1 MSEPEAPVEE
11 PYGGSEPRELAD
23 EMRTSYLDYAMSVI
37 VGRALPDVRDGLKPV
52 HRRVLYAMDELGL
65 QPNRPHV
72 KCAKVVGETMG
83 TYHPHGDQAIY
94 DTLVRMAQPFSSR
107 AILVDGQGNFGNVDG
122 FSAAAMRYTE
132 CRLSRVA
139 TLMLRDI
146 DANTVDFGPNYDGSR
161 EQPLVLPARYPN
173 LLVNGSSG
181 IAVGMATNIPPHN
194 LGEAVN
200 ATIAM
205 IRNPE
210 ISLEELMQIMPG
222 PDFPTGG
229 VIMGHAGIRAAY
241 ATGRGKIRLRA
252 TTDIEDLPNGKSAI
266 VVTQLPFTVK
276 KGGDDG
282 VIAKIAE
289 LAVEKVMPEI
299 SDVKDHSSDEG
310 MRIVIE
316 LKKDAIA
323 TVVLNKLYKHT
334 QLQVTFG
341 ANMVSL
347 VDGVP
352 RTLGVH
358 DMLRHYIAHQRD
370 VIVRRTKFQLDRA
383 ERRCHIL
390 DGYLIALT
398 NLDAIIKLIRNS
410 KDPEQA
416 RQNLQTEF
424 GMSEVQAQAIVD
436 LRLGRL
442 TGLEQDAIRA
452 EHAELTAKIAELRS
466 ILADESRVSQVIIE
480 ELEAIQAEFA
490 DDRRT
495 QISAVEGEIDM
506 EELIADEEMVITITN
521 GGYIKRLPVDTYRA
535 QRRGGVGV
543 RGMQTKEDDWIEHL
557 ITASTHDYVLFF
569 TSFGKVYRAKAYT
582 LPIGTRDS
590 KGRALVNVLPLREG
604 ERVMAAFTTRD
615 YTEGKYLVFGTRK
628 GTVKKT
634 EFLAYNTILKADGII
649 AINLREG
656 DELVDVRLTNG
667 EDRILM
673 VSKSG
678 QAALFSEEK
687 VRSMGRSASGLIG
700 MRLTGNDEVIA
711 LRVPQEGD
719 DVLVITEGGYGKRSP
734 ISEYR
739 ETGRGAKGVRT
750 IAAKAEADRGP
761 LVAAHCV
768 TGEEDL
774 IVTTA
779 SGIVTRMAVGEVRS
793 MGRSTSGVRVQRI
806 RGEEDR
812 VSSCAIVPADDAI
825 DELDEVDGADAPD
838 GTAAATETVVLADA
852 VNVAD
857 PDDQADDDTVEPVEE
872 DDVESADDDD
882 SDDE

>member
-65 QPNRPHV
+65 QPGRPHV

-107 AILVDGQGNFGNVDG
+107 ALLVDGQGNFGNVDG

-146 DANTVDFGPNYDGSR
+146 DTDTVDFGPNYDGSR
-161 EQPLVLPARYPN
+161 EQPLVLPARFPN
-173 LLVNGSSG
+173 LLVNGSAG

-194 LGEAVN
+194 LAEAVN

-205 IRNPE
+205 VRNPDVT
-210 ISLEELMQIMPG
+210 LDELMGLMPG

-229 VIMGHAGIRAAY
+229 VIMGTAGIRAAY

-252 TTDIEDLPNGKSAI
+252 RTDIEELPNGRSAI
-266 VVTQLPFTVK
+266 VVSELPFTVK
-276 KGGDDG
+276 KGGDEG

-289 LAVEKVMPEI
+289 LAVEKVVPEI
-299 SDVKDHSSDEG
+299 ADVKDHSSDEG

-316 LKKDAIA
+316 LRKDAVA
-323 TVVLNKLYKHT
+323 TVVLNKLFKHT

-352 RTLGVH
+352 RTLGVQ

-390 DGYLIALT
+390 DGYLIALGD
-398 NLDAIIKLIRNS
+398 LDAVIQLIRSS
-410 KDPEQA
+410 KDQEQA
-416 RQNLQTEF
+416 RQNLQSEF

-452 EHAELTAKIAELRS
+452 EHAELTAKIAELRA
-466 ILADESRVSQVIIE
+466 ILANESRVSEVIVE
-480 ELEAIQAEFA
+480 ELEAIAGEFA
-490 DDRRT
+490 DERRSEIT
-495 QISAVEGEIDM
+495 PIDGEIDI
-506 EELIADEEMVITITN
+506 EELIADEEMVVTITH
-521 GGYIKRLPVDTYRA
+521 GGYVKRLPVGTYRA

-543 RGMQTKEDDWIEHL
+543 RGMQTKDDDWIEHL
-557 ITASTHDYVLFF
+557 FTASTHDYVLFF
-569 TSFGKVYRAKAYT
+569 TSYGKVYRAKAYE
-582 LPIGTRDS
+582 LPLGTREAR
-590 KGRALVNVLPLREG
+590 GRALVNVLALQEG
-604 ERVMAAFTTRD
+604 EKVMAAFTTRD
-615 YTEGKYLVFGTRK
+615 YSEGRYLVFGTRR
-628 GTVKKT
+628 GVVKKT
-634 EFLAYNTILKADGII
+634 EFLAYNTVLKTTGII

-656 DELVDVRLTNG
+656 DELVDVRLTDG
-667 EDRILM
+667 DDRILL
-673 VSKSG
+673 VSKGG
-678 QAALFSEEK
+678 QAALFSEQR
-687 VRSMGRSASGLIG
+687 VRPMGRSASGVTG
-700 MRLTGNDEVIA
+700 MKLAVDDEVIA
-711 LRVPQEGD
+711 LRVPGPED
-719 DVLVITEGGYGKRSP
+719 DVLVITDGGYGKRTP
-734 ISEYR
+734 ITEYR

-750 IAAKAEADRGP
+750 ISAKAEADRGP

-779 SGIVTRMAVGEVRS
+779 GGIVTRMSVGEVRS
-793 MGRSTSGVRVQRI
+793 MGRSTSGVRIQRI
-806 RGEEDR
+806 KGEEDR
-812 VSSCAIVPADDAI
+812 VSSCAIVPAEEDVPEDEAVPPKAEAEVKDAV
-825 DELDEVDGADAPD
+825 EVPPQADA
-838 GTAAATETVVLADA
+838 AEAEALADA
-852 VNVAD
+852 AD
-857 PDDQADDDTVEPVEE
+857 GDPGDDQEIGPTGDDDE
-872 DDVESADDDD
+872 A
-882 SDDE
+882 

>member
-1 MSEPEAPVEE
+1 MSEPEAPVDQ

-107 AILVDGQGNFGNVDG
+107 AVLVDGQGNFGNVDG

-139 TLMLRDI
+139 TVMLRDI

-205 IRNPE
+205 IRNSE

-252 TTDIEDLPNGKSAI
+252 RTDIEELPNGKSAI

-276 KGGDDG
+276 KGGDEG

-390 DGYLIALT
+390 DGYLIALS
-398 NLDAIIKLIRNS
+398 NLDAVIQLIRNS

-442 TGLEQDAIRA
+442 TGLEQDSIRA
-452 EHAELTAKIAELRS
+452 EHAELTAKIGELRR
-466 ILADESRVSQVIIE
+466 ILADEARVSEVIIE
-480 ELEAIQAEFA
+480 ELEAIAAEFA
-490 DDRRT
+490 DDRRSE
-495 QISAVEGEIDM
+495 ISAVEGEIDM

-615 YTEGKYLVFGTRK
+615 YTEGKYLLFGTRK
-628 GTVKKT
+628 GVVKKT
-634 EFLAYNTILKADGII
+634 EFLAYNTILKSDGII
-649 AINLREG
+649 AINLRDG

-667 EDRILM
+667 EDRILLI
-673 VSKSG
+673 SKSG
-678 QAALFSEEK
+678 QAALFSEQK
-687 VRSMGRSASGLIG
+687 VRSMGRNASGVMG
-700 MRLTGNDEVIA
+700 MRLVGDDEVIA
-711 LRVPQEGD
+711 MRVPQEGE
-719 DVLVITEGGYGKRSP
+719 DVLVITDGGYGKRTP
-734 ISEYR
+734 IADYR

-750 IAAKAEADRGP
+750 IAAKAEAERGS
-761 LVAAHCV
+761 LIAAHCV

-774 IVTTA
+774 IVSTA
-779 SGIVTRMAVGEVRS
+779 SGIVTRMSVGEVRS
-793 MGRSTSGVRVQRI
+793 MGRSTSGVRIQRI
-806 RGEEDR
+806 KGEEDR
-812 VSSCAIVPADDAI
+812 VSSCAIVPADD
-825 DELDEVDGADAPD
+825 EVEESTDGDA
-838 GTAAATETVVLADA
+838 TAAPVAEA
-852 VNVAD
+852 VGEEPVAE
-857 PDDQADDDTVEPVEE
+857 AVEPVEVDDADAE
-872 DDVESADDDD
+872 DELVIEDEDAS

>member
-1 MSEPEAPVEE
+1 MSENETPIEE
-11 PYGGSEPRELAD
+11 LGHGVEPRELAD

-65 QPNRPHV
+65 QPSRPHV

-139 TLMLRDI
+139 VQMLRDI
-146 DANTVDFGPNYDGSR
+146 DADTVDFGPNYDNSR
-161 EQPLVLPARYPN
+161 EQPLVLPARFPN

-194 LGEAVN
+194 LSEAIN

-205 IRNPE
+205 IRDPE
-210 ISLEELMQIMPG
+210 ISLETLLEYLPG

-252 TTDIEDLPNGKSAI
+252 HTDIEDLPNGKSAI
-266 VVTQLPFTVK
+266 VVTELPFTVK
-276 KGGDDG
+276 KGGDEG
-282 VIAKIAE
+282 VIAKIAA
-289 LAVEKVMPEI
+289 LAVAKIVPEI

-316 LKKDAIA
+316 LKKGAIA

-334 QLQVTFG
+334 QLQHTFG

-352 RTLGVH
+352 RTLGLK

-390 DGYLIALT
+390 DGYLIALS
-398 NLDAIIKLIRNS
+398 NLDAVIQLIRRS

-416 RQNLQTEF
+416 RQNLMTEF
-424 GMSEVQAQAIVD
+424 SMSEVQAQAIID

-442 TGLEQDAIRA
+442 TGLEQDSIRA
-452 EHAELTAKIAELRS
+452 EHAELMVKINELRG
-466 ILADESRVSQVIIE
+466 ILANEGRVSEVIIE
-480 ELEAIQAEFA
+480 ELEAIQAEFG
-490 DDRRT
+490 DERRS
-495 QISAVEGEIDM
+495 QISTIEGEIDI
-506 EELIADEEMVITITN
+506 EELIADEEMVITITH

-543 RGMQTKEDDWIEHL
+543 RGMQTKDDDWIEHL

-582 LPIGTRDS
+582 LPLGARDS

-604 ERVMAAFTTRD
+604 ERVMAAFKTRD
-615 YTEGKYLVFGTRK
+615 YSEGRYLIFGTRK
-628 GTVKKT
+628 GHVKKT
-634 EFLAYNTILKADGII
+634 EFMAYNTVLRSDGII
-649 AINLREG
+649 AINLRED
-656 DELVDVRLTNG
+656 DELVDVRLTDG
-667 EDRILM
+667 QDRVLM
-673 VSKSG
+673 VSKGG
-678 QAALFSEEK
+678 QAVLFSEQK
-687 VRSMGRSASGLIG
+687 VRSMGRSAAGLIG
-700 MRLTGNDEVIA
+700 MRLRGDDEVIA
-711 LRVPQEGD
+711 LRVPKDSD
-719 DVLVITEGGYGKRSP
+719 DILVITEGGYGKRTP
-734 ISEYR
+734 IAEYR

-761 LVAAHCV
+761 LIAALSV

-774 IVTTA
+774 IVSTA
-779 SGIVTRMAVGEVRS
+779 SGIVTRMSVGEVRQMS
-793 MGRSTSGVRVQRI
+793 RSTSGVRIQRI

-812 VSSCAIVPADDAI
+812 VSSCAVVPA
-825 DELDEVDGADAPD
+825 EV
-838 GTAAATETVVLADA
+838 
-852 VNVAD
+852 
-857 PDDQADDDTVEPVEE
+857 E
-872 DDVESADDDD
+872 DDPSVESAASVPPTVDDSIDTGEAEALVDATSEADDLGVDSGNSTDDD
-882 SDDE
+882 

>member
-65 QPNRPHV
+65 QPGRPHV

-107 AILVDGQGNFGNVDG
+107 ALLVDGQGNFGNVDG

-161 EQPLVLPARYPN
+161 EQPLVLPARFPN
-173 LLVNGSSG
+173 LLVNGSAG

-205 IRNPE
+205 VRNPD
-210 ISLEELMQIMPG
+210 ITLDELMEIMPG

-229 VIMGHAGIRAAY
+229 VIMGMAGIRAAY

-252 TTDIEDLPNGKSAI
+252 RTDIEELANGRSAI
-266 VVTQLPFTVK
+266 VVTELPFTVK
-276 KGGDDG
+276 KGGDEG

-289 LAVEKVMPEI
+289 LAVEKVVPEVA
-299 SDVKDHSSDEG
+299 DVKDHSSDEG

-316 LKKDAIA
+316 LKKDAVA

-347 VDGVP
+347 VEGVP
-352 RTLGVH
+352 RTLGVQ

-390 DGYLIALT
+390 DGYLIALG
-398 NLDAIIKLIRNS
+398 NLDAVIQLIRNS
-410 KDPEQA
+410 KDQEQA
-416 RQNLQTEF
+416 RANLQTEF

-452 EHAELTAKIAELRS
+452 EHAELTAKIAELRD
-466 ILADESRVSQVIIE
+466 ILANEHRVSEVIID
-480 ELEAIQAEFA
+480 ELEAVASEYA
-490 DDRRT
+490 DERRSEIT
-495 QISAVEGEIDM
+495 PVDGEIDI
-506 EELIADEEMVITITN
+506 EELIADEDMVVTITH
-521 GGYIKRLPVDTYRA
+521 GGYVKRLPVDTYRA
-535 QRRGGVGV
+535 QRRGGVGI
-543 RGMQTKEDDWIEHL
+543 RGMQTKDDDWIEHL
-557 ITASTHDYVLFF
+557 FTASTHDYVLFF
-569 TSFGKVYRAKAYT
+569 TSFGKVYRAKAYE
-582 LPIGTRDS
+582 LPLGTREAR
-590 KGRALVNVLPLREG
+590 GRALVNVLALQEG

-615 YTEGKYLVFGTRK
+615 YAEGKYLVFGTRK
-628 GTVKKT
+628 GVVKKT
-634 EFLAYNTILKADGII
+634 EFQAYNTVLKTTGII

-656 DELVDVRLTNG
+656 DELVDVRLTDG
-667 EDRILM
+667 DDRILL
-673 VSKSG
+673 VSKGG
-678 QAALFSEEK
+678 QAALFSEQK
-687 VRSMGRSASGLIG
+687 VRPMGRSASGVTG
-700 MRLTGNDEVIA
+700 MKLVGDDEVIA
-711 LRVPQEGD
+711 LRVPRDGD
-719 DVLVITEGGYGKRSP
+719 DVLVITDGGYGKRTA
-734 ISEYR
+734 IDEYR

-750 IAAKAEADRGP
+750 ISAKAEAERGA

-779 SGIVTRMAVGEVRS
+779 GGIVTRMSVGEVRS
-793 MGRSTSGVRVQRI
+793 MGRSTSGVRIQRI
-806 RGEEDR
+806 RGEDDR
-812 VSSCAIVPADDAI
+812 VSSCAIVPAEEET
-825 DELDEVDGADAPD
+825 DEAPP
-838 GTAAATETVVLADA
+838 GEAPPVEPEA
-852 VNVAD
+852 VEPEA
-857 PDDQADDDTVEPVEE
+857 PADDEE
-872 DDVESADDDD
+872 
-882 SDDE
+882 

>member
-1 MSEPEAPVEE
+1 MSEPEAPVDQ

-107 AILVDGQGNFGNVDG
+107 AVLVDGQGNFGNVDG

-139 TLMLRDI
+139 TVMLRDI

-252 TTDIEDLPNGKSAI
+252 RTDIEELPNGKSAI

-276 KGGDDG
+276 KGGDEG

-390 DGYLIALT
+390 DGYLIALS
-398 NLDAIIKLIRNS
+398 NLDAVIQLIRNS

-442 TGLEQDAIRA
+442 TGLEQDSIRA
-452 EHAELTAKIAELRS
+452 EHAELTAKIGELRR
-466 ILADESRVSQVIIE
+466 ILADESRVSEVIIE
-480 ELEAIQAEFA
+480 ELEAIAAEFA
-490 DDRRT
+490 DDRRSE
-495 QISAVEGEIDM
+495 ISAVEGEIDM

-615 YTEGKYLVFGTRK
+615 YTEGKYLLFGTRK
-628 GTVKKT
+628 GVVKKT
-634 EFLAYNTILKADGII
+634 EFLAYNTILKSDGII
-649 AINLREG
+649 AINLRDG

-667 EDRILM
+667 EDRILLI
-673 VSKSG
+673 SKSG
-678 QAALFSEEK
+678 QAALFSEQK
-687 VRSMGRSASGLIG
+687 VRSMGRNASGVMG
-700 MRLTGNDEVIA
+700 MRLVGDDEVIA
-711 LRVPQEGD
+711 MRVPQEGE
-719 DVLVITEGGYGKRSP
+719 DVLVITDGGYGKRTP
-734 ISEYR
+734 IADYR

-750 IAAKAEADRGP
+750 IAAKAEAERGS
-761 LVAAHCV
+761 LIAAHCV

-774 IVTTA
+774 IVSTA
-779 SGIVTRMAVGEVRS
+779 SGIVTRMSVGEVRS
-793 MGRSTSGVRVQRI
+793 MGRSTSGVRIQRI
-806 RGEEDR
+806 KGEEDR
-812 VSSCAIVPADDAI
+812 VSSCAIVPADDEVEESI
-825 DELDEVDGADAPD
+825 DGAVDGEA
-838 GTAAATETVVLADA
+838 TTTAATEAVGEEAEGLEAVAADGAADA
-852 VNVAD
+852 EA
-857 PDDQADDDTVEPVEE
+857 E
-872 DDVESADDDD
+872 DELVIEDEDAS

>member
-1 MSEPEAPVEE
+1 MSENETPIDEFA
-11 PYGGSEPRELAD
+11 GGVEPRELAD

-65 QPNRPHV
+65 QPSRPHV

-94 DTLVRMAQPFSSR
+94 DTLVRMAQKFSSR
-107 AILVDGQGNFGNVDG
+107 AVLVDGQGNFGNVDG

-132 CRLSRVA
+132 CRLSRIAVQ
-139 TLMLRDI
+139 MLRDI
-146 DANTVDFGPNYDGSR
+146 DADTVDFGPNYDNSR
-161 EQPLVLPARYPN
+161 EQPLVLPARFPN

-194 LGEAVN
+194 LGEAIN

-205 IRNPE
+205 IQDPE
-210 ISLEELMQIMPG
+210 ISLEALMAHMPG

-241 ATGRGKIRLRA
+241 ATGRGKVRLRA
-252 TTDIEDLPNGKSAI
+252 RTDIEELPNGKSAI
-266 VVTQLPFTVK
+266 VVTELPYIVK

-289 LAVEKVMPEI
+289 LAVAKVVPEV
-299 SDVKDHSSDEG
+299 SDVKDHSSDAG

-316 LKKDAIA
+316 LKKGAVA

-334 QLQVTFG
+334 QLQYTFG
-341 ANMVSL
+341 CNMVSL

-370 VIVRRTKFQLDRA
+370 VIVRRIKFQLDRA
-383 ERRCHIL
+383 ERRCHVL

-398 NLDAIIKLIRNS
+398 NLDAVIQLIRNS
-410 KDPEQA
+410 KDPEEA
-416 RQNLQTEF
+416 RQNLQSEF
-424 GMSEVQAQAIVD
+424 DMSEVQAQAIID

-466 ILADESRVSQVIIE
+466 ILADESRVSGVIIE
-480 ELEAIQAEFA
+480 ELEAIRDEYA
-490 DDRRT
+490 DDRRSE
-495 QISAVEGEIDM
+495 ISAVEGEIDM

-604 ERVMAAFTTRD
+604 ERVMAAFQTRD

-628 GTVKKT
+628 GIVKKT
-634 EFLAYNTILKADGII
+634 EFLAYNTIRKSDGII
-649 AINLREG
+649 ALNLREG
-656 DELVDVRLTNG
+656 DELVDVRLTDG

-673 VSKSG
+673 ISKGG
-678 QAALFSEEK
+678 QAALFSEQK
-687 VRSMGRSASGLIG
+687 VRSMGRSAAGLIG
-700 MRLTGNDEVIA
+700 MRLRGDDEVIA
-711 LRVPQEGD
+711 LRVPQD
-719 DVLVITEGGYGKRSP
+719 DDSVLVITEGGYGKRTP

-750 IAAKAEADRGP
+750 IAAKAEAGRGP

-779 SGIVTRMAVGEVRS
+779 SGIVTRMSVGEVREMS
-793 MGRSTSGVRVQRI
+793 RSTSGVRIQRI

-812 VSSCAIVPADDAI
+812 VSSCAIVPAEE
-825 DELDEVDGADAPD
+825 ELDEEGAAIAAEDEAVGPETVPETITESVGDAAADAD
-838 GTAAATETVVLADA
+838 DVLEDE
-852 VNVAD
+852 
-857 PDDQADDDTVEPVEE
+857 DDD
-872 DDVESADDDD
+872 DADDDD
-882 SDDE
+882 ADVLEGDADDA

>member
-65 QPNRPHV
+65 QPGRPHV

-107 AILVDGQGNFGNVDG
+107 ALLVDGQGNFGNVDG

-146 DANTVDFGPNYDGSR
+146 DADTVDFGPNYDGSR
-161 EQPLVLPARYPN
+161 EQPLVLPARFPN
-173 LLVNGSSG
+173 LLVNGSAG

-194 LGEAVN
+194 LAEAVN

-205 IRNPE
+205 VRNPDVT
-210 ISLEELMQIMPG
+210 LDQLMELMPG

-229 VIMGHAGIRAAY
+229 VIMGMAGIRAAY

-252 TTDIEDLPNGKSAI
+252 RTDIEELPNGRSAI
-266 VVTQLPFTVK
+266 VVSELPFTVK
-276 KGGDDG
+276 KGGDEG

-289 LAVEKVMPEI
+289 LAVEKVVPEI

-316 LKKDAIA
+316 LKKDAVA
-323 TVVLNKLYKHT
+323 TVVLNKLFKHT

-352 RTLGVH
+352 RTLGVQ

-390 DGYLIALT
+390 DGYLIALG
-398 NLDAIIKLIRNS
+398 NLDAVIQLIRNS
-410 KDPEQA
+410 KDQEQA
-416 RQNLQTEF
+416 RQNLQSEF

-452 EHAELTAKIAELRS
+452 EHAELTAKIAELRD
-466 ILADESRVSQVIIE
+466 ILANESRVSEVIIE
-480 ELEAIQAEFA
+480 ELEAIAGEFA
-490 DDRRT
+490 DARRSEIT
-495 QISAVEGEIDM
+495 PVDGEIDI
-506 EELIADEEMVITITN
+506 EELIADEEMVVTITH
-521 GGYIKRLPVDTYRA
+521 GGYVKRLPVGTYRA

-543 RGMQTKEDDWIEHL
+543 RGMQTKDDDWIEHL
-557 ITASTHDYVLFF
+557 FTASTHDYVLFF
-569 TSFGKVYRAKAYT
+569 TSYGKVYRAKAYE
-582 LPIGTRDS
+582 LPLGTREAR
-590 KGRALVNVLPLREG
+590 GRALVNVLALQEG
-604 ERVMAAFTTRD
+604 EKVMAAFTTRD
-615 YTEGKYLVFGTRK
+615 YSEGRYLVFGTRR
-628 GTVKKT
+628 GVVKKT
-634 EFLAYNTILKADGII
+634 EFLAYNTVLKTTGII

-656 DELVDVRLTNG
+656 DELVDVRLTDG
-667 EDRILM
+667 DDRILL
-673 VSKSG
+673 VSKGG
-678 QAALFSEEK
+678 QAALFSEQK
-687 VRSMGRSASGLIG
+687 VRPMGRSASGVTG
-700 MRLTGNDEVIA
+700 MKLAADDEVIA
-711 LRVPQEGD
+711 LRVPGPED
-719 DVLVITEGGYGKRSP
+719 DVLVITDGGYGKRTP
-734 ISEYR
+734 IADYR

-750 IAAKAEADRGP
+750 ISAKAEADRGP

-768 TGEEDL
+768 TGDEDL

-779 SGIVTRMAVGEVRS
+779 GGIVTRMSVGEVRS
-793 MGRSTSGVRVQRI
+793 MGRSTSGVRIQRI
-806 RGEEDR
+806 KGEEDR
-812 VSSCAIVPADDAI
+812 VSSCAIVPAEEDVPEDEAAPPEAGAEVKDAV
-825 DELDEVDGADAPD
+825 EVPPQAGDAE
-838 GTAAATETVVLADA
+838 AEALADA
-852 VNVAD
+852 AD
-857 PDDQADDDTVEPVEE
+857 GDPGDDREIGPTGDDDE
-872 DDVESADDDD
+872 A
-882 SDDE
+882 

>member
-1 MSEPEAPVEE
+1 MASADVL
-11 PYGGSEPRELAD
+11 SDRFEPRALED
-23 EMRTSYLDYAMSVI
+23 EMKTAYLDYAMSVI

-52 HRRVLYAMDELGL
+52 HRRVLYGMSELGL
-65 QPNRPHV
+65 GPTRGYS
-72 KCAKVVGETMG
+72 KCARIVGEVMG
-83 TYHPHGDQAIY
+83 NFHPHGDSAIY
-94 DTLVRMAQPFSSR
+94 DALVRMAQDFSMR
-107 AILVDGQGNFGNVDG
+107 YPLVDGQGNFGSVDDDP
-122 FSAAAMRYTE
+122 AAAMRYTE
-132 CRLSRVA
+132 ARMTRLA
-139 TLMLRDI
+139 TEMLRDL
-146 DANTVDFGPNYDGSR
+146 DMDTVDFVPNYDGR
-161 EQPLVLPARYPN
+161 TQEPTVMPARYPN

-252 TTDIEDLPNGKSAI
+252 RTDIEELPNGKSAI

-276 KGGDDG
+276 KGGDEG

-390 DGYLIALT
+390 DGYLIALS
-398 NLDAIIKLIRNS
+398 NLDAIIQLIRNS

-442 TGLEQDAIRA
+442 TGLEQDSIRA
-452 EHAELTAKIAELRS
+452 EHAELTAKIGELRR
-466 ILADESRVSQVIIE
+466 ILADEARVSEVIIE
-480 ELEAIQAEFA
+480 ELEAIAAEFA
-490 DDRRT
+490 DDRRSE
-495 QISAVEGEIDM
+495 ISAVEGEIDM

-615 YTEGKYLVFGTRK
+615 YTEGKYLLFGTRK
-628 GTVKKT
+628 GVVKKT
-634 EFLAYNTILKADGII
+634 EFLAYNTILKSDGII
-649 AINLREG
+649 AINLRDG

-667 EDRILM
+667 EDRILLI
-673 VSKSG
+673 SKSG
-678 QAALFSEEK
+678 QAALFSEQK
-687 VRSMGRSASGLIG
+687 VRSMGRNASGVMG
-700 MRLTGNDEVIA
+700 MRLVGDDEVIA
-711 LRVPQEGD
+711 MRVPQEGE
-719 DVLVITEGGYGKRSP
+719 DVLVITDGGYGKRTP
-734 ISEYR
+734 IADYR

-750 IAAKAEADRGP
+750 IAAKAEAERGS
-761 LVAAHCV
+761 LIAAHCV

-774 IVTTA
+774 IVSTA
-779 SGIVTRMAVGEVRS
+779 SGIVTRMSVGEVRS
-793 MGRSTSGVRVQRI
+793 MGRSTSGVRIQRI
-806 RGEEDR
+806 KGEEDR
-812 VSSCAIVPADDAI
+812 VSSCAIVPADDEVEESTEGA
-825 DELDEVDGADAPD
+825 VDGDA
-838 GTAAATETVVLADA
+838 TAAPVAEA
-852 VNVAD
+852 VGEEPVAE
-857 PDDQADDDTVEPVEE
+857 AVEPVEVDDADAE
-872 DDVESADDDD
+872 DELVIEDEDAS

>member
-65 QPNRPHV
+65 QPGRPHV

-107 AILVDGQGNFGNVDG
+107 ALLVDGQGNFGNVDG

-161 EQPLVLPARYPN
+161 EQPLVLPARFPN

-194 LGEAVN
+194 LGEAVR

-205 IRNPE
+205 VRDPQIA
-210 ISLEELMQIMPG
+210 LEELIGIMPG
-222 PDFPTGG
+222 SDFPTGG

-252 TTDIEDLPNGKSAI
+252 RTDIEELANGRSAI
-266 VVTQLPFTVK
+266 VVTELPFTVK
-276 KGGDDG
+276 KGGDEG

-289 LAVEKVMPEI
+289 LAVEKVVPEV

-316 LKKDAIA
+316 LKKDAVA

-352 RTLGVH
+352 RTLGLQ

-390 DGYLIALT
+390 DGYLIALS
-398 NLDAIIKLIRNS
+398 NLDAVIQLIRNS
-410 KDPEQA
+410 KDQEEA
-416 RQNLQTEF
+416 RTNLQREF
-424 GMSEVQAQAIVD
+424 EMSEVQAQAIVD

-452 EHAELTAKIAELRS
+452 EHAELTAKIAELRD
-466 ILADESRVSQVIIE
+466 ILANEHRVSEVIIE
-480 ELEAIQAEFA
+480 ELSGVVDEFG
-490 DDRRT
+490 DDRRSEIT
-495 QISAVEGEIDM
+495 PVEGEIDI
-506 EELIADEEMVITITN
+506 EELIADEEMVVTITN
-521 GGYIKRLPVDTYRA
+521 GGYVKRLPVDTYRA

-543 RGMQTKEDDWIEHL
+543 RGMQTKDDDWIEHL
-557 ITASTHDYVLFF
+557 FTASTHDYVLFF
-569 TSFGKVYRAKAYT
+569 TSHGRVYRAKAYE
-582 LPIGTRDS
+582 LPLGTREAR
-590 KGRALVNVLPLREG
+590 GRALVNVLALQEG

-615 YTEGKYLVFGTRK
+615 YTEGRYLVFGTRK
-628 GTVKKT
+628 GIVKKT
-634 EFLAYNTILKADGII
+634 EFLAYNTVLKTTGII

-656 DELVDVRLTNG
+656 DELVDVRLTDG
-667 EDRILM
+667 SDRILL
-673 VSKSG
+673 VSKGG

-687 VRSMGRSASGLIG
+687 VRAMGRSASGVTG
-700 MRLTGNDEVIA
+700 MKLVGDDEVIA
-711 LRVPQEGD
+711 LRVPRDGD
-719 DVLVITEGGYGKRSP
+719 DTRRATTVTAGDATSTRWF
-734 ISEYR
+734 R
-739 ETGRGAKGVRT
+739 ARRRDTHW
-750 IAAKAEADRGP
+750 
-761 LVAAHCV
+761 VAARLC
-768 TGEEDL
+768 TDQSQ
-774 IVTTA
+774 TA
-779 SGIVTRMAVGEVRS
+779 PSRPSPSSGNCS
-793 MGRSTSGVRVQRI
+793 
-806 RGEEDR
+806 
-812 VSSCAIVPADDAI
+812 VSCNCTDNCGC
-825 DELDEVDGADAPD
+825 LCW
-838 GTAAATETVVLADA
+838 
-852 VNVAD
+852 NVA
-857 PDDQADDDTVEPVEE
+857 
-872 DDVESADDDD
+872 SAGA
-882 SDDE
+882 SQSRPKPPCASSGAA

>member
-1 MSEPEAPVEE
+1 MSENETPPEAFADGV
-11 PYGGSEPRELAD
+11 EPRELAD

-65 QPNRPHV
+65 QPARAHV

-107 AILVDGQGNFGNVDG
+107 AVLVDGQGNFGNVDG

-132 CRLSRVA
+132 CRLSRIAVQ
-139 TLMLRDI
+139 MLRDI
-146 DANTVDFGPNYDGSR
+146 DADTVDFGPNYDNSR
-161 EQPLVLPARYPN
+161 EQPLVLPARFPN

-194 LGEAVN
+194 LGEAIN

-205 IRNPE
+205 IRDPE
-210 ISLEELMQIMPG
+210 IALDELVTHMPG

-252 TTDIEDLPNGKSAI
+252 RTDIEELPSGKSAI
-266 VVTQLPFTVK
+266 IVTELPFTVK
-276 KGGDDG
+276 KGGDEG

-289 LAVEKVMPEI
+289 LALAKVMPEI

-316 LKKDAIA
+316 LKKDAVA

-352 RTLGVH
+352 RTLGLK

-390 DGYLIALT
+390 DGYLIALS
-398 NLDAIIKLIRNS
+398 NLDLVIQLIRSS
-410 KDPEQA
+410 KDPEEA
-416 RQNLQTEF
+416 RQNLMSEF
-424 GMSEVQAQAIVD
+424 AMSEVQAQAIID

-442 TGLEQDAIRA
+442 TGLEQDSIRA
-452 EHAELTAKIAELRS
+452 EHAELTARIAELRG
-466 ILADESRVSQVIIE
+466 ILANESLVSEVIIS
-480 ELEAIQAEFA
+480 ELESIRDEYA
-490 DDRRT
+490 DERRSD
-495 QISAVEGEIDM
+495 ISAVEGEIDI
-506 EELIADEEMVITITN
+506 EELIADEQMVVTITH

-535 QRRGGVGV
+535 QKRGGVGI
-543 RGMQTKEDDWIEHL
+543 RGMQTKDDDWIEHL

-569 TSFGKVYRAKAYT
+569 TSLGKVYRAKAYT

-604 ERVMAAFTTRD
+604 ERVMAAFKTRD
-615 YTEGKYLVFGTRK
+615 YSEGKYLIFGTRN
-628 GTVKKT
+628 GHVKKT
-634 EFLAYNTILKADGII
+634 EFLAYNTILRTDGII
-649 AINLREG
+649 AINLRDD
-656 DELVDVRLTNG
+656 DELVAVRLTSG
-667 EDRILM
+667 EDRVLM
-673 VSKSG
+673 ISKGG
-678 QAALFSEEK
+678 QAVLFSEQN
-687 VRSMGRSASGLIG
+687 VRSMGRSAAGLIG
-700 MRLTGNDEVIA
+700 MRLRGDDEVIA
-711 LRVPQEGD
+711 LRVPQPTD
-719 DVLVITEGGYGKRSP
+719 DVLVITEGGYGKRTP
-734 ISEYR
+734 IAEYR
-739 ETGRGAKGVRT
+739 ETGRGALGVRT

-761 LVAAHCV
+761 LIAALVV

-779 SGIVTRMAVGEVRS
+779 SGIVTRMSVGEVRQMS
-793 MGRSTSGVRVQRI
+793 RSTSGVRIQRI

-812 VSSCAIVPADDAI
+812 VSSCAVVPADD
-825 DELDEVDGADAPD
+825 ELEEVL
-838 GTAAATETVVLADA
+838 AAAAAMVPSEAPATQLE
-852 VNVAD
+852 
-857 PDDQADDDTVEPVEE
+857 QEADDDELPVGPDPA
-872 DDVESADDDD
+872 DDESAAE
-882 SDDE
+882 DE

>member
-1 MSEPEAPVEE
+1 MSEPEAPVDE

-161 EQPLVLPARYPN
+161 EQPLVLPARFPN

-210 ISLEELMQIMPG
+210 ISLEELMAIMPG

-229 VIMGHAGIRAAY
+229 VVMGHAGIRAAY

-252 TTDIEDLPNGKSAI
+252 RTDIEDLPNGKSAI
-266 VVTQLPFTVK
+266 VVTELPFTVK
-276 KGGDDG
+276 KGGDEG

-289 LAVEKVMPEI
+289 LAVEKIVPEI

-334 QLQVTFG
+334 QLQTTFG

-347 VDGVP
+347 VEGVP

-398 NLDAIIKLIRNS
+398 NLDAVIQLIRNS
-410 KDPEQA
+410 KDPEEA

-424 GMSEVQAQAIVD
+424 AMSEVQAQAIVD

-452 EHAELTAKIAELRS
+452 EHAELTAKIAELRA
-466 ILADESRVSQVIIE
+466 ILADEGKVSEVIIE
-480 ELEAIQAEFA
+480 ELEAIAAEFA

-495 QISAVEGEIDM
+495 EISAVEGEIDM

-543 RGMQTKEDDWIEHL
+543 RGMQTKDDDWIEHL
-557 ITASTHDYVLFF
+557 FTASTHDYVLFF

-604 ERVMAAFTTRD
+604 EKVMAAFTTRD

-628 GTVKKT
+628 GVVKKT
-634 EFLAYNTILKADGII
+634 EFLAYNTILKSDGII
-649 AINLREG
+649 AINLRED

-667 EDRILM
+667 EDRILL

-687 VRSMGRSASGLIG
+687 VRSMGRSASGVMG
-700 MRLTGNDEVIA
+700 MRLVGDDEVIA
-711 LRVPQEGD
+711 LRVPQEGE
-719 DVLVITEGGYGKRSP
+719 DVLVITDGGYGKRTP

-750 IAAKAEADRGP
+750 ISAKAEAERGA

-779 SGIVTRMAVGEVRS
+779 GGIVTRMSVGEVRS

-806 RGEEDR
+806 KGEDDR
-812 VSSCAIVPADDAI
+812 VSSCAIVPA
-825 DELDEVDGADAPD
+825 EEEVDEELAADAP
-838 GTAAATETVVLADA
+838 AAADASAPTEDPVVELEAAEAGMAEADEDDDLAD
-852 VNVAD
+852 D
-857 PDDQADDDTVEPVEE
+857 E
-872 DDVESADDDD
+872 DDEDDADAGDE
-882 SDDE
+882 DDED

>member
-1 MSEPEAPVEE
+1 MSENETPIEE
-11 PYGGSEPRELAD
+11 LGHGVEPRELAD

-65 QPNRPHV
+65 QPSRPHV

-139 TLMLRDI
+139 VQMLRDI
-146 DANTVDFGPNYDGSR
+146 DADTVDFGPNYDNSR
-161 EQPLVLPARYPN
+161 EQPLVLPARFPN

-194 LGEAVN
+194 LSEAIN

-205 IRNPE
+205 IRDPE
-210 ISLEELMQIMPG
+210 ISLETLLEYLPG

-252 TTDIEDLPNGKSAI
+252 HTDIEDLPNGKSAI
-266 VVTQLPFTVK
+266 VVTELPFTVK
-276 KGGDDG
+276 KGGDEG
-282 VIAKIAE
+282 VIAKIAA
-289 LAVEKVMPEI
+289 LAVAKIVPEI

-316 LKKDAIA
+316 LKKGAIA

-334 QLQVTFG
+334 QLQHTFG

-352 RTLGVH
+352 RTLGLK

-390 DGYLIALT
+390 DGYLIALS
-398 NLDAIIKLIRNS
+398 NLDAVIQLIRRS

-416 RQNLQTEF
+416 RQNLMTEF
-424 GMSEVQAQAIVD
+424 SMSEVQAQAIID

-442 TGLEQDAIRA
+442 TGLEQDSIRA
-452 EHAELTAKIAELRS
+452 EHAELMVKINELRG
-466 ILADESRVSQVIIE
+466 ILANEGRVSEVIIE
-480 ELEAIQAEFA
+480 ELEAIQAEFG
-490 DDRRT
+490 DERRS
-495 QISAVEGEIDM
+495 QISTIEGEIDI
-506 EELIADEEMVITITN
+506 EELIADEEMVITITH

-543 RGMQTKEDDWIEHL
+543 RGMQTKDDDWIEHL

-569 TSFGKVYRAKAYT
+569 TLFGKVYRAKAYT
-582 LPIGTRDS
+582 LPLGARDS

-604 ERVMAAFTTRD
+604 ERVMAAFKTRD
-615 YTEGKYLVFGTRK
+615 YSEGRYLIFGTRK
-628 GTVKKT
+628 GHVKKT
-634 EFLAYNTILKADGII
+634 EFMAYNTVLRSDGII
-649 AINLREG
+649 AINLRED
-656 DELVDVRLTNG
+656 DELVDVRLTDG
-667 EDRILM
+667 QDRVLM
-673 VSKSG
+673 VSKGG
-678 QAALFSEEK
+678 QAVLFSEQK
-687 VRSMGRSASGLIG
+687 VRSMGRSAAGLIG
-700 MRLTGNDEVIA
+700 MRLRGDDEVIA
-711 LRVPQEGD
+711 LRVPKDSD
-719 DVLVITEGGYGKRSP
+719 DILVITEGGYGKRTP
-734 ISEYR
+734 IAEYR

-761 LVAAHCV
+761 LIAALSV

-774 IVTTA
+774 IVSTA
-779 SGIVTRMAVGEVRS
+779 SGIVTRMSVGEVRQMS
-793 MGRSTSGVRVQRI
+793 RSTSGVRIQRI

-812 VSSCAIVPADDAI
+812 VSSCAVVPA
-825 DELDEVDGADAPD
+825 EV
-838 GTAAATETVVLADA
+838 
-852 VNVAD
+852 
-857 PDDQADDDTVEPVEE
+857 E
-872 DDVESADDDD
+872 DDPSVESAASVPPTVDDSIDTGEAEALVDATSEADDLGVDSGNSTDDD
-882 SDDE
+882 

>member
-65 QPNRPHV
+65 QPGRPHV

-107 AILVDGQGNFGNVDG
+107 ALLVDGQGNFGNVDG

-146 DANTVDFGPNYDGSR
+146 DADTVDFGPNYDGSR
-161 EQPLVLPARYPN
+161 EQPLVLPARFPN
-173 LLVNGSSG
+173 LLVNGSAG

-194 LGEAVN
+194 LAEAVN

-205 IRNPE
+205 VRNPDVT
-210 ISLEELMQIMPG
+210 LEELMEIMPG

-229 VIMGHAGIRAAY
+229 VIMGMAGIRAAY

-252 TTDIEDLPNGKSAI
+252 RTDIEELPNGKSAI
-266 VVTQLPFTVK
+266 VVSELPFTVK
-276 KGGDDG
+276 KGGDEG

-289 LAVEKVMPEI
+289 LAVEKVVPEI

-316 LKKDAIA
+316 LKKDAVA
-323 TVVLNKLYKHT
+323 TVVLNKLFKHT

-352 RTLGVH
+352 RTLGVQ

-390 DGYLIALT
+390 DGYLIALS
-398 NLDAIIKLIRNS
+398 NLDAVIQLIRNS
-410 KDPEQA
+410 KDQDEA
-416 RQNLQTEF
+416 RRNLQTEF

-452 EHAELTAKIAELRS
+452 EHAELMAKIAELRD
-466 ILADESRVSQVIIE
+466 ILANESRVSEVIID
-480 ELEAIQAEFA
+480 ELEAIAAEFA
-490 DDRRT
+490 DERRSEIT
-495 QISAVEGEIDM
+495 PVDGEIDI
-506 EELIADEEMVITITN
+506 EELIADEEMVVTITH
-521 GGYIKRLPVDTYRA
+521 GGYVKRLPVGTYRA

-543 RGMQTKEDDWIEHL
+543 RGMQTKDDDWIEHL
-557 ITASTHDYVLFF
+557 FTASTHDYVLFF
-569 TSFGKVYRAKAYT
+569 TSFGKVYRAKAYE
-582 LPIGTRDS
+582 LPLGTREAR
-590 KGRALVNVLPLREG
+590 GRALVNVLALQEG
-604 ERVMAAFTTRD
+604 EKVMAAFTTRD

-628 GTVKKT
+628 GVVKKT
-634 EFLAYNTILKADGII
+634 EFLAYNTVLKTTGII

-656 DELVDVRLTNG
+656 DELVDVRLTDG
-667 EDRILM
+667 DDRILL
-673 VSKSG
+673 VSKGG
-678 QAALFSEEK
+678 QAALFSEQK
-687 VRSMGRSASGLIG
+687 VRAMGRSASGVTG
-700 MRLTGNDEVIA
+700 MKLAAEDEVIA
-711 LRVPQEGD
+711 LRVPRDED
-719 DVLVITEGGYGKRSP
+719 DVLVITDGGYGKRTP

-750 IAAKAEADRGP
+750 ISAKAEAERGS

-779 SGIVTRMAVGEVRS
+779 GGIVTRMSVGEVRS
-793 MGRSTSGVRVQRI
+793 MGRSTSGVRIQRI
-806 RGEEDR
+806 KGEEDR
-812 VSSCAIVPADDAI
+812 VSSCAIVPAEEDVPEDEAAAPEAGVKEAVEVPVEASDAEAEAI
-825 DELDEVDGADAPD
+825 ADA
-838 GTAAATETVVLADA
+838 TAEGE
-852 VNVAD
+852 
-857 PDDQADDDTVEPVEE
+857 PDDDEIAPADESE
-872 DDVESADDDD
+872 DA
-882 SDDE
+882 

>member
-65 QPNRPHV
+65 QPGRPHV

-107 AILVDGQGNFGNVDG
+107 ALLVDGQGNFGNVDG

-146 DANTVDFGPNYDGSR
+146 DADTVDFGPNYDGSR
-161 EQPLVLPARYPN
+161 EQPLVLPARFPN
-173 LLVNGSSG
+173 LLVNGSAG

-194 LGEAVN
+194 LAEAVN

-205 IRNPE
+205 VRNPDVT
-210 ISLEELMQIMPG
+210 LEELMEIMPG

-229 VIMGHAGIRAAY
+229 VIMGMAGIRAAY

-252 TTDIEDLPNGKSAI
+252 RTDIEELPNGRSAI
-266 VVTQLPFTVK
+266 VVSELPFTVK
-276 KGGDDG
+276 KGGDEG

-289 LAVEKVMPEI
+289 LAVEKVVPEI

-316 LKKDAIA
+316 LKKDAVA
-323 TVVLNKLYKHT
+323 TVVLNKLFKHT

-352 RTLGVH
+352 RTLGVQ

-390 DGYLIALT
+390 DGYLIALS
-398 NLDAIIKLIRNS
+398 NLDAVIQLIRNS
-410 KDPEQA
+410 KDQDEA
-416 RQNLQTEF
+416 RRNLQTEF

-452 EHAELTAKIAELRS
+452 EHAELMAKIAELRD
-466 ILADESRVSQVIIE
+466 ILANESRVSEVIID
-480 ELEAIQAEFA
+480 ELEAIAAEFA
-490 DDRRT
+490 DERRSEIT
-495 QISAVEGEIDM
+495 PVDGEIDI
-506 EELIADEEMVITITN
+506 EELIADEEMVVTITH
-521 GGYIKRLPVDTYRA
+521 GGYVKRLPVGTYRA

-543 RGMQTKEDDWIEHL
+543 RGMQTKDDDWIEHL
-557 ITASTHDYVLFF
+557 FTASTHDYVLFF
-569 TSFGKVYRAKAYT
+569 TSFGKVYRAKAYE
-582 LPIGTRDS
+582 LPLGTREAR
-590 KGRALVNVLPLREG
+590 GRALVNVLALQEG
-604 ERVMAAFTTRD
+604 EKVMAAFTTRD

-628 GTVKKT
+628 GVVKKT
-634 EFLAYNTILKADGII
+634 EFLAYNTVLKTTGII

-656 DELVDVRLTNG
+656 DELVDVRLTDG
-667 EDRILM
+667 DDRILL
-673 VSKSG
+673 VSKGG
-678 QAALFSEEK
+678 QAALFSEQK
-687 VRSMGRSASGLIG
+687 VRAMGRSASGVTG
-700 MRLTGNDEVIA
+700 MKLAPDDEVIA
-711 LRVPQEGD
+711 LRVPRDED
-719 DVLVITEGGYGKRSP
+719 DVLVITDGGYGKRTP

-750 IAAKAEADRGP
+750 ISAKAEAERGS

-779 SGIVTRMAVGEVRS
+779 GGIVTRMSVGEVRS
-793 MGRSTSGVRVQRI
+793 MGRSTSGVRIQRI
-806 RGEEDR
+806 KGEEDR
-812 VSSCAIVPADDAI
+812 VSSCAIVPAEEDVPEDEAAAPEAGVKEAVEVPVEASDAEAAAI
-825 DELDEVDGADAPD
+825 ADA
-838 GTAAATETVVLADA
+838 TAEGE
-852 VNVAD
+852 
-857 PDDQADDDTVEPVEE
+857 PDDDEIAPADESE
-872 DDVESADDDD
+872 DA
-882 SDDE
+882 

>member
-1 MSEPEAPVEE
+1 MSEPEAPVDE

-161 EQPLVLPARYPN
+161 EQPLVLPARFPN

-210 ISLEELMQIMPG
+210 ITLDELMGIMPG

-229 VIMGHAGIRAAY
+229 VVMGHAGIRAAY

-252 TTDIEDLPNGKSAI
+252 RTDIEELPNGKSAI
-266 VVTQLPFTVK
+266 VVTELPFTVK
-276 KGGDDG
+276 KGGDEG

-289 LAVEKVMPEI
+289 LAVEKVVPEI

-334 QLQVTFG
+334 QLQTTFG

-347 VDGVP
+347 VEGVP

-398 NLDAIIKLIRNS
+398 NLDAVIQLIRNS
-410 KDPEQA
+410 KDPEEA

-424 GMSEVQAQAIVD
+424 SMSEVQAQAIVD

-442 TGLEQDAIRA
+442 TGLEQDSIRA
-452 EHAELTAKIAELRS
+452 EHAELTAKIAELRA
-466 ILADESRVSQVIIE
+466 ILADESKVSEVIIE
-480 ELEAIQAEFA
+480 ELEAIAAEFS

-495 QISAVEGEIDM
+495 EISAVEGEIDM

-557 ITASTHDYVLFF
+557 FTASTHDYVLFF

-604 ERVMAAFTTRD
+604 EQVMAAFTTRD
-615 YTEGKYLVFGTRK
+615 YTEGKYLLFGTRK
-628 GTVKKT
+628 GVVKKT

-649 AINLREG
+649 AINLRED

-667 EDRILM
+667 QDRIRL

-687 VRSMGRSASGLIG
+687 VRSMGRSASGVMG
-700 MRLTGNDEVIA
+700 MRLVGDDEVIA
-711 LRVPQEGD
+711 LRVPQDDE
-719 DVLVITEGGYGKRSP
+719 DVLVITDGGYGKRTP

-750 IAAKAEADRGP
+750 ISAKAEAERGA

-779 SGIVTRMAVGEVRS
+779 GGIVTRMSVGEVRS

-806 RGEEDR
+806 KGEDDR
-812 VSSCAIVPADDAI
+812 VSSCAIVPAEEEVDESAEPSADAEAAAVAAAVAPVAEAPTGDPVAELEAVEELADDEEDVEDDAS
-825 DELDEVDGADAPD
+825 E
-838 GTAAATETVVLADA
+838 
-852 VNVAD
+852 
-857 PDDQADDDTVEPVEE
+857 DDDE
-872 DDVESADDDD
+872 D
-882 SDDE
+882 

>member
-1 MSEPEAPVEE
+1 MSEPEAPVDE

-161 EQPLVLPARYPN
+161 EQPLVLPARFPN

-210 ISLEELMQIMPG
+210 ITLDELMGIMPG

-229 VIMGHAGIRAAY
+229 VVMGHAGIRAAY

-252 TTDIEDLPNGKSAI
+252 RTDIEELPNGKSAI
-266 VVTQLPFTVK
+266 VVTELPFTVK
-276 KGGDDG
+276 KGGDEG

-289 LAVEKVMPEI
+289 LAVEKVVPEI

-334 QLQVTFG
+334 QLQTTFG

-347 VDGVP
+347 VEGVP

-398 NLDAIIKLIRNS
+398 NLDAVIQLIRNS
-410 KDPEQA
+410 KDPEEA

-424 GMSEVQAQAIVD
+424 SMSEVQAQAIVD

-442 TGLEQDAIRA
+442 TGLEQDSIRA
-452 EHAELTAKIAELRS
+452 EHAELTAKIAELRA
-466 ILADESRVSQVIIE
+466 ILADESKVSEVIIE
-480 ELEAIQAEFA
+480 ELEAIAAEFS

-495 QISAVEGEIDM
+495 EISAVEGEIDM

-557 ITASTHDYVLFF
+557 FTASTHDYVLFF

-604 ERVMAAFTTRD
+604 EQVMAAFTTRD
-615 YTEGKYLVFGTRK
+615 YTEGKYLLFGTRK
-628 GTVKKT
+628 GVVKKT

-649 AINLREG
+649 AINLRED

-667 EDRILM
+667 QDRILL

-687 VRSMGRSASGLIG
+687 VRSMGRSASGVMG
-700 MRLTGNDEVIA
+700 MRLVGDDEVIA
-711 LRVPQEGD
+711 LRVPQDDE
-719 DVLVITEGGYGKRSP
+719 DVLVITDGGYGKRTP

-750 IAAKAEADRGP
+750 ISAKAEAERGA

-779 SGIVTRMAVGEVRS
+779 GGIVTRMSVGEVRS

-806 RGEEDR
+806 KGEDDR
-812 VSSCAIVPADDAI
+812 VSSCAIVPAEEEVDESAEPSADAEAAAVAPVAEAPTEDPVAELEAVEELADDEEDVEDDAS
-825 DELDEVDGADAPD
+825 E
-838 GTAAATETVVLADA
+838 
-852 VNVAD
+852 
-857 PDDQADDDTVEPVEE
+857 DDDE
-872 DDVESADDDD
+872 D
-882 SDDE
+882 

>member
-1 MSEPEAPVEE
+1 MSEPEAPVDE

-161 EQPLVLPARYPN
+161 EQPLVLPARFPN

-210 ISLEELMQIMPG
+210 ISLEELMAIMPG

-229 VIMGHAGIRAAY
+229 VVMGHAGIRAAY

-252 TTDIEDLPNGKSAI
+252 RTDIEDLPNGKSAI
-266 VVTQLPFTVK
+266 VVTELPFTVK

-289 LAVEKVMPEI
+289 LAVEKVVPEI

-334 QLQVTFG
+334 QLQTTFG

-347 VDGVP
+347 VEGVP

-398 NLDAIIKLIRNS
+398 NLDAVIQLIRNS
-410 KDPEQA
+410 KDPEEA

-452 EHAELTAKIAELRS
+452 EHAELTAKIAELRA
-466 ILADESRVSQVIIE
+466 ILADESKVSEVIIE
-480 ELEAIQAEFA
+480 ELEAIAAEFS

-495 QISAVEGEIDM
+495 EISAVEGEIDM

-557 ITASTHDYVLFF
+557 FTASTHDYVLFF

-604 ERVMAAFTTRD
+604 EQVMAAFTTRD

-628 GTVKKT
+628 GVVKKT
-634 EFLAYNTILKADGII
+634 EFLAYNTILKSDGII
-649 AINLREG
+649 AINLRED

-667 EDRILM
+667 EDRILL

-687 VRSMGRSASGLIG
+687 VRSMGRSASGVMG
-700 MRLTGNDEVIA
+700 MRLVGDDEVIA
-711 LRVPQEGD
+711 LRVPQEGE
-719 DVLVITEGGYGKRSP
+719 DVLVITDGGYGKRTP

-750 IAAKAEADRGP
+750 ISAKAEAERGA

-779 SGIVTRMAVGEVRS
+779 GGIVTRMSVGEVRS

-806 RGEEDR
+806 KGEDDR
-812 VSSCAIVPADDAI
+812 VSSCAIVPA
-825 DELDEVDGADAPD
+825 EEEVDEELAAATADAPSTEAPTEDPVAELEAAEAALEDD
-838 GTAAATETVVLADA
+838 GDDALAD
-852 VNVAD
+852 
-857 PDDQADDDTVEPVEE
+857 
-872 DDVESADDDD
+872 ADDDD
-882 SDDE
+882 LDDDTADVDEDDED

>member
-65 QPNRPHV
+65 QPGRPHV

-107 AILVDGQGNFGNVDG
+107 ALLVDGQGNFGNVDG

-146 DANTVDFGPNYDGSR
+146 DADTVDFGPNYDGSR
-161 EQPLVLPARYPN
+161 EQPLVLPARFPN
-173 LLVNGSSG
+173 LLVNGSAG

-194 LGEAVN
+194 LAEAVN

-205 IRNPE
+205 VRNPDVT
-210 ISLEELMQIMPG
+210 LDELMAIMPG

-229 VIMGHAGIRAAY
+229 VIMGMAGIRAAY

-252 TTDIEDLPNGKSAI
+252 RTDIEELPNGRSAI
-266 VVTQLPFTVK
+266 VVTELPFTVK
-276 KGGDDG
+276 KGGDEG

-289 LAVEKVMPEI
+289 LAVEKVVPEV

-316 LKKDAIA
+316 LKKDAVA
-323 TVVLNKLYKHT
+323 TVVLNKLFKHT

-352 RTLGVH
+352 RTLGVQ

-390 DGYLIALT
+390 DGYLIALG
-398 NLDAIIKLIRNS
+398 NLDAVIQLIRSS
-410 KDPEQA
+410 KDQEQA

-452 EHAELTAKIAELRS
+452 EHAELTAKIAELRD
-466 ILADESRVSQVIIE
+466 ILANESRVSDVIID
-480 ELEAIQAEFA
+480 ELEAIAAEFA
-490 DDRRT
+490 DDRRSEIT
-495 QISAVEGEIDM
+495 PVDGEIDI
-506 EELIADEEMVITITN
+506 EELIADEEMVVTITH
-521 GGYIKRLPVDTYRA
+521 GGYVKRLPVGTYRA

-543 RGMQTKEDDWIEHL
+543 RGMQTKDDDWIEHL
-557 ITASTHDYVLFF
+557 FTASTHDYVLFF
-569 TSFGKVYRAKAYT
+569 TSFGKVYRAKAYE
-582 LPIGTRDS
+582 LPLGTREAR
-590 KGRALVNVLPLREG
+590 GRALVNVLALQEG
-604 ERVMAAFTTRD
+604 EKVMAAFTTRD
-615 YTEGKYLVFGTRK
+615 YTEGKYLVFGTRR
-628 GTVKKT
+628 GVVKKT
-634 EFLAYNTILKADGII
+634 EFLAYNTVLKTTGII

-656 DELVDVRLTNG
+656 DELVDVRLTDG
-667 EDRILM
+667 DDRILL
-673 VSKSG
+673 VSKGG
-678 QAALFSEEK
+678 QAALFSEQK
-687 VRSMGRSASGLIG
+687 VRPMGRSAAGVTG
-700 MRLTGNDEVIA
+700 MKLAADDEVIA
-711 LRVPQEGD
+711 LRVPRDED
-719 DVLVITEGGYGKRSP
+719 DVLVITDGGYGKRTP

-750 IAAKAEADRGP
+750 ISAKAEAERGS

-779 SGIVTRMAVGEVRS
+779 SGIVTRMSVGEVRS
-793 MGRSTSGVRVQRI
+793 MGRSTSGVRIQRI
-806 RGEEDR
+806 KGEEDR
-812 VSSCAIVPADDAI
+812 VSSCAIVPAEEDVPE
-825 DELDEVDGADAPD
+825 DETPATAEGPLGDAPVEAEAVAPPVPD
-838 GTAAATETVVLADA
+838 EAADEAGDESVPAD
-852 VNVAD
+852 
-857 PDDQADDDTVEPVEE
+857 E
-872 DDVESADDDD
+872 DDEGD
-882 SDDE
+882 

>member
-1 MSEPEAPVEE
+1 MSEPEAPGEE

-65 QPNRPHV
+65 QPGRPHV

-107 AILVDGQGNFGNVDG
+107 ALLVDGQGNFGNVDG

-146 DANTVDFGPNYDGSR
+146 DADTVDFGPNYDGSR
-161 EQPLVLPARYPN
+161 EQPLVLPARFPN
-173 LLVNGSSG
+173 LLVNGSAG

-194 LGEAVN
+194 LAEAVN

-205 IRNPE
+205 VRNPDVT
-210 ISLEELMQIMPG
+210 LDELMAIMPG

-229 VIMGHAGIRAAY
+229 VIMGMAGIRAAY

-252 TTDIEDLPNGKSAI
+252 RTDIEELPNGRSAI
-266 VVTQLPFTVK
+266 VVTELPFTVK
-276 KGGDDG
+276 KGGDEG

-289 LAVEKVMPEI
+289 LAVEKVVPEV

-316 LKKDAIA
+316 LKKDAVA
-323 TVVLNKLYKHT
+323 TVVLNKLFKHT

-352 RTLGVH
+352 RTLGVQ

-390 DGYLIALT
+390 DGYLIALG
-398 NLDAIIKLIRNS
+398 NLDAVIQLIRSS
-410 KDPEQA
+410 KDQEQA

-452 EHAELTAKIAELRS
+452 EHAELTAKIAELRD
-466 ILADESRVSQVIIE
+466 ILANESRVSDVIID
-480 ELEAIQAEFA
+480 ELEAIAAEFA
-490 DDRRT
+490 DDRRSEIT
-495 QISAVEGEIDM
+495 PVDGEIDI
-506 EELIADEEMVITITN
+506 EELIADEEMVVTITH
-521 GGYIKRLPVDTYRA
+521 GGYVKRLPVGTYRA

-543 RGMQTKEDDWIEHL
+543 RGMQTKDDDWIEHL
-557 ITASTHDYVLFF
+557 FTASTHDYVLFF
-569 TSFGKVYRAKAYT
+569 TSFGKVYRAKAYE
-582 LPIGTRDS
+582 LPLGTREAR
-590 KGRALVNVLPLREG
+590 GRALVNVLALQEG
-604 ERVMAAFTTRD
+604 EKVMAAFTTRD
-615 YTEGKYLVFGTRK
+615 YTEGKYLVFGTRR
-628 GTVKKT
+628 GVVKKT
-634 EFLAYNTILKADGII
+634 EFLAYNTVLKTTGII

-656 DELVDVRLTNG
+656 DELVDVRLTDG
-667 EDRILM
+667 DDRILL
-673 VSKSG
+673 VSKGG
-678 QAALFSEEK
+678 QAALFSEQK
-687 VRSMGRSASGLIG
+687 VRPMGRSAAGVTG
-700 MRLTGNDEVIA
+700 MKLAADDEVIA
-711 LRVPQEGD
+711 LRVPRDED
-719 DVLVITEGGYGKRSP
+719 DVLVITDGGYGKRTP

-750 IAAKAEADRGP
+750 ISAKAEAERGS

-779 SGIVTRMAVGEVRS
+779 SGIVTRMSVGEVRS
-793 MGRSTSGVRVQRI
+793 MGRSTSGVRIQRI
-806 RGEEDR
+806 KGEEDR
-812 VSSCAIVPADDAI
+812 VSSCAIVPAEEDVPEDEAADPEADVKEAVEVPVEATDA
-825 DELDEVDGADAPD
+825 EAEA
-838 GTAAATETVVLADA
+838 LADA
-852 VNVAD
+852 AAEDPAD
-857 PDDQADDDTVEPVEE
+857 ADDEIAPADADE
-872 DDVESADDDD
+872 DA
-882 SDDE
+882 

>member
-65 QPNRPHV
+65 QPGRPHV

-107 AILVDGQGNFGNVDG
+107 ALLVDGQGNFGNVDG

-146 DANTVDFGPNYDGSR
+146 DADTVDFGPNYDGSR
-161 EQPLVLPARYPN
+161 EQPLVLPARFPN
-173 LLVNGSSG
+173 LLVNGSAG

-194 LGEAVN
+194 LAEAVN

-205 IRNPE
+205 VRNPDVT
-210 ISLEELMQIMPG
+210 LEELMEIMPG

-229 VIMGHAGIRAAY
+229 VIMGMAGIRAAY

-252 TTDIEDLPNGKSAI
+252 RTDIEELPNGKSAI
-266 VVTQLPFTVK
+266 VVTELPFTVK
-276 KGGDDG
+276 KGGDEG

-289 LAVEKVMPEI
+289 LAVEKVVPEI

-316 LKKDAIA
+316 LKKDAVA
-323 TVVLNKLYKHT
+323 TVVLNKLFKHT

-352 RTLGVH
+352 RTLGVQ

-390 DGYLIALT
+390 DGYLIALS
-398 NLDAIIKLIRNS
+398 NLDAVIQLIRNS
-410 KDPEQA
+410 KDQDEA
-416 RQNLQTEF
+416 RRNLQTEF

-452 EHAELTAKIAELRS
+452 EHAELMAKIAELRD
-466 ILADESRVSQVIIE
+466 ILANESRVSEVIID
-480 ELEAIQAEFA
+480 ELEAIAAEFA
-490 DDRRT
+490 DERRSEIT
-495 QISAVEGEIDM
+495 PVDGEIDI
-506 EELIADEEMVITITN
+506 EELIADEEMVVTITH
-521 GGYIKRLPVDTYRA
+521 GGYVKRLPVGTYRA

-543 RGMQTKEDDWIEHL
+543 RGMQTKDDDWIEHL
-557 ITASTHDYVLFF
+557 FTASTHDYVLFF
-569 TSFGKVYRAKAYT
+569 TSFGKVYRAKAYE
-582 LPIGTRDS
+582 LPLGTREAR
-590 KGRALVNVLPLREG
+590 GRALVNVLALQEG
-604 ERVMAAFTTRD
+604 EKVMAAFTTRD

-628 GTVKKT
+628 GVVKKT
-634 EFLAYNTILKADGII
+634 EFLAYNTVLKTTGII

-656 DELVDVRLTNG
+656 DELVDVRLTDG
-667 EDRILM
+667 DDRILL
-673 VSKSG
+673 VSKGG
-678 QAALFSEEK
+678 QAALFSEQK
-687 VRSMGRSASGLIG
+687 VRAMGRSASGVTG
-700 MRLTGNDEVIA
+700 MKLAAEDEVIA
-711 LRVPQEGD
+711 LRVPRDED
-719 DVLVITEGGYGKRSP
+719 DVLVITDGGYGKRTP

-750 IAAKAEADRGP
+750 ISAKAEAERGS

-779 SGIVTRMAVGEVRS
+779 GGIVTRMSVGEVRS
-793 MGRSTSGVRVQRI
+793 MGRSTSGVRIQRI
-806 RGEEDR
+806 KGEEDH
-812 VSSCAIVPADDAI
+812 VSSCAIVPA
-825 DELDEVDGADAPD
+825 
-838 GTAAATETVVLADA
+838 
-852 VNVAD
+852 
-857 PDDQADDDTVEPVEE
+857 E
-872 DDVESADDDD
+872 DDVPEDEAAAPEAGVKEAVEVPVEASDAEAEAIADATAEGEPDDDEIAPA
-882 SDDE
+882 DESEDA

>member
-65 QPNRPHV
+65 QPGRPHV

-107 AILVDGQGNFGNVDG
+107 ALLVDGQGNFGNVDG

-146 DANTVDFGPNYDGSR
+146 DADTVDFGPNYDGSR
-161 EQPLVLPARYPN
+161 EQPLVLPARFPN
-173 LLVNGSSG
+173 LLVNGSAG

-194 LGEAVN
+194 LAEAVN

-205 IRNPE
+205 VRNPDVT
-210 ISLEELMQIMPG
+210 LDELMAIMPG

-229 VIMGHAGIRAAY
+229 VIMGMAGIRAAY

-252 TTDIEDLPNGKSAI
+252 RTDIEELPNGRSAI
-266 VVTQLPFTVK
+266 VVTELPFTVK
-276 KGGDDG
+276 KGGDEG

-289 LAVEKVMPEI
+289 LAVEKVVPEV

-316 LKKDAIA
+316 LKKDAVA
-323 TVVLNKLYKHT
+323 TVVLNKLFKHT

-352 RTLGVH
+352 RTLGVQ

-390 DGYLIALT
+390 DGYLIALG
-398 NLDAIIKLIRNS
+398 NLDAVIQLIRSS
-410 KDPEQA
+410 KDQEQA

-452 EHAELTAKIAELRS
+452 EHAELTAKIAELRD
-466 ILADESRVSQVIIE
+466 ILANESRVSDVIID
-480 ELEAIQAEFA
+480 ELEAIAAEFA
-490 DDRRT
+490 DDRRSEIT
-495 QISAVEGEIDM
+495 PVDGEIDI
-506 EELIADEEMVITITN
+506 EELIADEEMVVTITH
-521 GGYIKRLPVDTYRA
+521 GGYVKRLPVGTYRA

-543 RGMQTKEDDWIEHL
+543 RGMQTKDDDWIEHL
-557 ITASTHDYVLFF
+557 FTASTHDYVLFF
-569 TSFGKVYRAKAYT
+569 TSFGKVYRAKAYE
-582 LPIGTRDS
+582 LPLGTREAR
-590 KGRALVNVLPLREG
+590 GRALVNVLALQEG
-604 ERVMAAFTTRD
+604 EKVMAAFTTRD
-615 YTEGKYLVFGTRK
+615 YTEGKYLVFGTRR
-628 GTVKKT
+628 GVVKKT
-634 EFLAYNTILKADGII
+634 EFLAYNTVLKTTGII

-656 DELVDVRLTNG
+656 DELVDVRLTDG
-667 EDRILM
+667 DDRILL
-673 VSKSG
+673 VSKGG
-678 QAALFSEEK
+678 QAALFSEQK
-687 VRSMGRSASGLIG
+687 VRPMGRSAAGVTG
-700 MRLTGNDEVIA
+700 MKLAADDEVIA
-711 LRVPQEGD
+711 LRVPRDED
-719 DVLVITEGGYGKRSP
+719 DVLVITDGGYGKRTP

-750 IAAKAEADRGP
+750 ISAKAEAERGS

-779 SGIVTRMAVGEVRS
+779 GGIVTRMSVGEVRS
-793 MGRSTSGVRVQRI
+793 MGRSTSGVRIQRI
-806 RGEEDR
+806 KGEEDR
-812 VSSCAIVPADDAI
+812 VSSCAIVPAEEDVPEDEAADPEADVKEAVEVPVEATDA
-825 DELDEVDGADAPD
+825 EAEA
-838 GTAAATETVVLADA
+838 LADA
-852 VNVAD
+852 VAED
-857 PDDQADDDTVEPVEE
+857 PADD
-872 DDVESADDDD
+872 ADDEIAPADA
-882 SDDE
+882 DEDA

>member
-65 QPNRPHV
+65 QPGRPHV

-107 AILVDGQGNFGNVDG
+107 ALLVDGQGNFGNVDG

-146 DANTVDFGPNYDGSR
+146 DADTVDFGPNYDGSR
-161 EQPLVLPARYPN
+161 EQPLVLPARFPN
-173 LLVNGSSG
+173 LLVNGSAG

-194 LGEAVN
+194 LAEAVN

-205 IRNPE
+205 VRNPDVT
-210 ISLEELMQIMPG
+210 LDELMAIMPG

-229 VIMGHAGIRAAY
+229 VIMGMAGIRAAY

-252 TTDIEDLPNGKSAI
+252 RTDIEELPNGRSAI
-266 VVTQLPFTVK
+266 VVTELPFTVK
-276 KGGDDG
+276 KGGDEG

-289 LAVEKVMPEI
+289 LAVEKVVPEV

-316 LKKDAIA
+316 LKKDAVA
-323 TVVLNKLYKHT
+323 TVVLNKLFKHT

-352 RTLGVH
+352 RTLGVQ

-390 DGYLIALT
+390 DGYLIALG
-398 NLDAIIKLIRNS
+398 NLDAVIQLIRSS
-410 KDPEQA
+410 KDQEQA

-452 EHAELTAKIAELRS
+452 EHAELTAKIAELRD
-466 ILADESRVSQVIIE
+466 ILANESRVSDVIID
-480 ELEAIQAEFA
+480 ELEAIAAEFA
-490 DDRRT
+490 DDRRSEIT
-495 QISAVEGEIDM
+495 PVDGEIDI
-506 EELIADEEMVITITN
+506 EELIADEEMVVTITH
-521 GGYIKRLPVDTYRA
+521 GGYVKRLPVGTYRA

-543 RGMQTKEDDWIEHL
+543 RGMQTKDDDWIEHL
-557 ITASTHDYVLFF
+557 FTASTHDYVLFF
-569 TSFGKVYRAKAYT
+569 TSFGKVYRAKAYE
-582 LPIGTRDS
+582 LPLGTREAR
-590 KGRALVNVLPLREG
+590 GRALVNVLALQEG
-604 ERVMAAFTTRD
+604 EKVMAAFTTRD
-615 YTEGKYLVFGTRK
+615 YTEGRYLVFGTRR
-628 GTVKKT
+628 GVVKKT
-634 EFLAYNTILKADGII
+634 EFLAYNTVLKTTGII

-656 DELVDVRLTNG
+656 DELVDVRLTDG
-667 EDRILM
+667 DDRILL
-673 VSKSG
+673 VSKGG
-678 QAALFSEEK
+678 QAALFSEQK
-687 VRSMGRSASGLIG
+687 VRPMGRSASGVTG
-700 MRLTGNDEVIA
+700 MKLAADDEVIA
-711 LRVPQEGD
+711 LRVPRPED
-719 DVLVITEGGYGKRSP
+719 DVLVITDGGYGKRTP

-750 IAAKAEADRGP
+750 ISAKAEAERGS

-779 SGIVTRMAVGEVRS
+779 SGIVTRMSVGEVRS
-793 MGRSTSGVRVQRI
+793 MGRSTSGVRIQRI
-806 RGEEDR
+806 KGEEDR
-812 VSSCAIVPADDAI
+812 VSSCAIVPAEEDVPEDEAADPEAEVKEAVEVPVEATDA
-825 DELDEVDGADAPD
+825 EAEA
-838 GTAAATETVVLADA
+838 LADA
-852 VNVAD
+852 MAED
-857 PDDQADDDTVEPVEE
+857 PADD
-872 DDVESADDDD
+872 ADDEIAPADA
-882 SDDE
+882 DEDA

>member
-65 QPNRPHV
+65 QPGRPHV

-107 AILVDGQGNFGNVDG
+107 ALLVDGQGNFGNVDG

-146 DANTVDFGPNYDGSR
+146 DADTVDFGPNYDGSR
-161 EQPLVLPARYPN
+161 EQPLVLPARFPN
-173 LLVNGSSG
+173 LLVNGSAG

-194 LGEAVN
+194 LAEAVN

-205 IRNPE
+205 VRNPDVT
-210 ISLEELMQIMPG
+210 LDQLMELMPG

-229 VIMGHAGIRAAY
+229 VIMGMAGIRAAY

-252 TTDIEDLPNGKSAI
+252 RTDIEELPNGRSAI
-266 VVTQLPFTVK
+266 VVSELPFTVK
-276 KGGDDG
+276 KGGDEG

-289 LAVEKVMPEI
+289 LAVEKVVPEI

-316 LKKDAIA
+316 LKKDAVA
-323 TVVLNKLYKHT
+323 TVVLNKLFKHT

-352 RTLGVH
+352 RTLGVQ

-390 DGYLIALT
+390 DGYLIALG
-398 NLDAIIKLIRNS
+398 NLDAVIQLIRNS
-410 KDPEQA
+410 KDQEQA
-416 RQNLQTEF
+416 RQNLQSEF

-452 EHAELTAKIAELRS
+452 EHAELTAKIAELRD
-466 ILADESRVSQVIIE
+466 ILANESRVSEVIIE
-480 ELEAIQAEFA
+480 ELEAIAGEFA
-490 DDRRT
+490 DARRSEIT
-495 QISAVEGEIDM
+495 PVDGEIDI
-506 EELIADEEMVITITN
+506 EELIADEEMVVTITH
-521 GGYIKRLPVDTYRA
+521 GGYVKRLPVGTYRA

-543 RGMQTKEDDWIEHL
+543 RGMQTKDDDWIEHL
-557 ITASTHDYVLFF
+557 FTASTHDYVLFF
-569 TSFGKVYRAKAYT
+569 TSYGKVYRAKAYE
-582 LPIGTRDS
+582 LPLGTREAR
-590 KGRALVNVLPLREG
+590 GRALVNVLALQEG
-604 ERVMAAFTTRD
+604 EKVMAAFTTRD
-615 YTEGKYLVFGTRK
+615 YSEGRYLVFGTRR
-628 GTVKKT
+628 GVVKKT
-634 EFLAYNTILKADGII
+634 EFLAYNTVLKTTGII

-656 DELVDVRLTNG
+656 DELVDVRLTDG
-667 EDRILM
+667 DDRILL
-673 VSKSG
+673 VSKGG
-678 QAALFSEEK
+678 QAALFSEQR
-687 VRSMGRSASGLIG
+687 VRPMGRSASGVTG
-700 MRLTGNDEVIA
+700 MKLAADDEVIA
-711 LRVPQEGD
+711 LRVPGPED
-719 DVLVITEGGYGKRSP
+719 DVLVITDGGYGKRTP
-734 ISEYR
+734 LAEYR

-750 IAAKAEADRGP
+750 ISAKAEADRGP

-779 SGIVTRMAVGEVRS
+779 GGIVTRMSVGEVRS
-793 MGRSTSGVRVQRI
+793 MGRSTSGVRIQRI
-806 RGEEDR
+806 KGEEDR
-812 VSSCAIVPADDAI
+812 VSSCAIVPAEEDVPEDEAAPPEAEAEVKDAVEVPPQADDA
-825 DELDEVDGADAPD
+825 EAEA
-838 GTAAATETVVLADA
+838 LADA
-852 VNVAD
+852 AD
-857 PDDQADDDTVEPVEE
+857 GDPGDDREIGPTG
-872 DDVESADDDD
+872 
-882 SDDE
+882 DDEA

>member
-1 MSEPEAPVEE
+1 MSEPEAPVDE

-161 EQPLVLPARYPN
+161 EQPLVLPARFPN

-210 ISLEELMQIMPG
+210 ITLDELMGIMPG

-229 VIMGHAGIRAAY
+229 VVMGHAGIRAAY

-252 TTDIEDLPNGKSAI
+252 RTDIEELPNGKSAI
-266 VVTQLPFTVK
+266 VVTELPFTVK
-276 KGGDDG
+276 KGGDEG

-289 LAVEKVMPEI
+289 LAVEKVVPEI

-334 QLQVTFG
+334 QLQTTFG

-347 VDGVP
+347 VEGVP

-398 NLDAIIKLIRNS
+398 NLDAVIQLIRNS
-410 KDPEQA
+410 KDPEEA

-424 GMSEVQAQAIVD
+424 SMSEVQAQAIVD

-442 TGLEQDAIRA
+442 TGLEQDSIRA
-452 EHAELTAKIAELRS
+452 EHAELTAKIAELRA
-466 ILADESRVSQVIIE
+466 ILADESKVSEVIIE
-480 ELEAIQAEFA
+480 ELEAIAAEFS

-495 QISAVEGEIDM
+495 EISAVEGEIDM

-557 ITASTHDYVLFF
+557 FTASTHDYVLFF

-604 ERVMAAFTTRD
+604 EQVMAAFTTRD
-615 YTEGKYLVFGTRK
+615 YTEGKYLLFGTRK
-628 GTVKKT
+628 GVVKKT

-649 AINLREG
+649 AINLRED

-667 EDRILM
+667 QDRILL

-687 VRSMGRSASGLIG
+687 VRSMGRSASGVMG
-700 MRLTGNDEVIA
+700 MRLVGDDEVIA
-711 LRVPQEGD
+711 LRVPQDDE
-719 DVLVITEGGYGKRSP
+719 DVLVITDGGYGKRTP

-750 IAAKAEADRGP
+750 ISAKAEAERGA

-779 SGIVTRMAVGEVRS
+779 GGIVTRMSVGEVRS

-806 RGEEDR
+806 KGEDDR
-812 VSSCAIVPADDAI
+812 VSSCAIVPAEEEVDESAEPSADAEAAAVAAAVAPVAEAPTEDPVAELEAVEELADDEEDVEDDAS
-825 DELDEVDGADAPD
+825 E
-838 GTAAATETVVLADA
+838 
-852 VNVAD
+852 
-857 PDDQADDDTVEPVEE
+857 DDDE
-872 DDVESADDDD
+872 D
-882 SDDE
+882 

>member
-65 QPNRPHV
+65 QPGRPHV

-107 AILVDGQGNFGNVDG
+107 ALLVDGQGNFGNVDG

-146 DANTVDFGPNYDGSR
+146 DADTVDFGPNYDGSR
-161 EQPLVLPARYPN
+161 EQPLVLPARFPN
-173 LLVNGSSG
+173 LLVNGSAG

-194 LGEAVN
+194 LAEAVN

-205 IRNPE
+205 VRNPDVT
-210 ISLEELMQIMPG
+210 LDQLMELMPG

-229 VIMGHAGIRAAY
+229 VIMGMAGIRAAY

-252 TTDIEDLPNGKSAI
+252 RTDIEELPNGRSAI
-266 VVTQLPFTVK
+266 VVSELPFTVK
-276 KGGDDG
+276 KGGDEG

-289 LAVEKVMPEI
+289 LAVEKVVPEI

-316 LKKDAIA
+316 LKKDAVA
-323 TVVLNKLYKHT
+323 TVVLNKLFKHT

-352 RTLGVH
+352 RTLGVQ

-390 DGYLIALT
+390 DGYLIALG
-398 NLDAIIKLIRNS
+398 NLDAVIQLIRSS
-410 KDPEQA
+410 KDQEQA
-416 RQNLQTEF
+416 RQNLQSEF

-452 EHAELTAKIAELRS
+452 EHAELTAKIAELRD
-466 ILADESRVSQVIIE
+466 ILANESRVSEVIIE
-480 ELEAIQAEFA
+480 ELEAIAGEFA
-490 DDRRT
+490 DARRSEIT
-495 QISAVEGEIDM
+495 PVDGEIDI
-506 EELIADEEMVITITN
+506 EELIADEEMVVTITH
-521 GGYIKRLPVDTYRA
+521 GGYVKRLPVGTYRA

-543 RGMQTKEDDWIEHL
+543 RGMQTKDDDWIEHL
-557 ITASTHDYVLFF
+557 FTASTHDYVLFF
-569 TSFGKVYRAKAYT
+569 TSYGKVYRAKAYE
-582 LPIGTRDS
+582 LPLGTREAR
-590 KGRALVNVLPLREG
+590 GRALVNVLALQEG
-604 ERVMAAFTTRD
+604 EKVMAAFTTRD
-615 YTEGKYLVFGTRK
+615 YSEGRYLVFGTRR
-628 GTVKKT
+628 GVVKKT
-634 EFLAYNTILKADGII
+634 EFLAYNTVLKTTGII

-656 DELVDVRLTNG
+656 DELVDVRLTDG
-667 EDRILM
+667 DDRILL
-673 VSKSG
+673 VSKGG
-678 QAALFSEEK
+678 QAALFSEQK
-687 VRSMGRSASGLIG
+687 VRPMGRSASGVTG
-700 MRLTGNDEVIA
+700 MKLAADDEVIA
-711 LRVPQEGD
+711 LRVPGPED
-719 DVLVITEGGYGKRSP
+719 DVLVITDGGYGKRTP
-734 ISEYR
+734 LAEYR

-750 IAAKAEADRGP
+750 ISAKAEADRGP

-779 SGIVTRMAVGEVRS
+779 GGIVTRMSVGEVRS
-793 MGRSTSGVRVQRI
+793 MGRSTSGVRIQRI
-806 RGEEDR
+806 KGEEDR
-812 VSSCAIVPADDAI
+812 VSSCAIVPAEEDVPEDEAAPPEAEAEVKDAVEVPPQADDA
-825 DELDEVDGADAPD
+825 EAEA
-838 GTAAATETVVLADA
+838 LADA
-852 VNVAD
+852 AD
-857 PDDQADDDTVEPVEE
+857 GDPGDDREIGPTGDDDE
-872 DDVESADDDD
+872 A
-882 SDDE
+882 